1 MAFQDKT
8 LTCVDCGQQFV
19 FTAGEQEFYAQKGFM
34 NEPKRC
40 KNCKTVRKGM
50 GNPGGMREE
59 HEVVCSAC
67 GQRTT
72 VPFKP
77 ILDKPVFCK
86 PCFATRRSGVQ
97 RDMRL

>member
-1 MAFQDKT
+1 MEFQDKT

-19 FTAGEQEFYAQKGFM
+19 FTAGEQEFYTQKGFM

-40 KNCKTVRKGM
+40 KSCKAVRKGM
-50 GNPGGMREE
+50 GGAGGPREE
-59 HEVVCSAC
+59 HEVVCRPL
-67 GQRTT
+67 GQKAT

-86 PCFATRRSGVQ
+86 PCFVAKRSAPSGDV
-97 RDMRL
+97 RI